1 MSQEIILKQK
11 EAKRVTITV
20 FDNGN
25 PADLSSSSLFMG
37 IKNRK
42 SDPTCCITKSDEQF
56 DKSQAEN
63 GVVSVFFNSV
73 DLDQEPGPYVGE
85 LKIVFPD
92 QDGTIEK
99 TTDLKLLIDQS
110 ITD

>member
-1 MSQEIILKQK
+1 MSQEITMKQK

-20 FDNGN
+20 SDNGN
-25 PADLSSSSLFMG
+25 PADLSNTTLFLG
-37 IKNRK
+37 IKHRK
-42 SDPTCCITKSDEQF
+42 SDADCCITKSDAQF
-56 DKSQAEN
+56 DKSQAGS
-63 GVVSVFFNSV
+63 GVVSIFFNSV

-99 TTDLKLLIDQS
+99 TSDIKLLIAQS
-110 ITD
+110 VTN